1 LASGLFLDN
10 LKKFLEVGIGP
21 EKYTIFISIS
31 VETLDINDQEL
42 NRVVSYIK
50 QKFANESSIE
60 GMNVTVKELKL

>member
-1 LASGLFLDN
+1 

-31 VETLDINDQEL
+31 IETLNINDQEL